1 VGRCGIGCPSGRKTG
16 QRTEKLTAEVEQL
29 RKQLEKQG
37 NDISFAVLIN
47 LAVTYGLPEVK
58 KSLLK

>member
-1 VGRCGIGCPSGRKTG
+1 VVLVAPVEEKQARV
-16 QRTEKLTAEVEQL
+16 TEKLTAEVEQL